1 MSQAVF
7 VFDIGG
13 SECVTTL
20 DVAVTGGTDY
30 TNALALKDFME
41 AAWVPTMAT
50 QCVLREVRYLD
61 AVATSGEPGGGETN
75 ALPATCALIVQ
86 KNTGT
91 SVRGRMFLPGLA
103 EADVDAGGRVGTEL
117 QGIVNDNFADA
128 LADLV
133 ASGIVPRVVSTTGAG
148 AATDIIFFVARPFIA
163 VLRNRLVG
171 R

>member
-1 MSQAVF
+1 MTKALF

-13 SECVTTL
+13 SECISTL
-20 DVAVTGGTDY
+20 DAESATLNDVEIAVK
-30 TNALALKDFME
+30 LRSFME
-41 AAWVPTMAT
+41 NTWCVYMAT
-50 QCVLREVRYLD
+50 QCTFREIRFGEVVRVSD
-61 AVATSGEPGGGETN
+61 TPGTGETN

-103 EADVDAGGRVGTEL
+103 EADCDAGGRVGTEL
-117 QGIVNDNFADA
+117 RGLVDGLFASE
-128 LADLV
+128 LADLEADGV
-133 ASGIVPRVVSTTGAG
+133 LCKVVSEGGAG
-148 AATDIIFFVARPFIA
+148 SATTITDFTCRPTIA